1 VSMRICMG
9 HMRQLKLVAAS
20 SAESFFCWPCRLFL
34 AYLGVPKM
42 KSSHSLS
49 GLAALFA
56 GLLLSGAAGAATVTG
71 GTFNVSIGITANCA
85 MGTGTNTDMSFGSV
99 ASTSTTT
106 PTETTPASFGVTC
119 TNLTPYT
126 IGLQPGN
133 SNLLGAGAMKGAV
146 NTTTTI
152 GYQLYQD
159 ASHATVW
166 GNTTGSSPNVKSAT
180 GTGLLQTYS
189 VYGKLAAAVNT
200 LNLPVDTYSDTVAIT
215 VYY

>member
-1 VSMRICMG
+1 M
-9 HMRQLKLVAAS
+9 KL
-20 SAESFFCWPCRLFL
+20 RHL
-34 AYLGVPKM
+34 
-42 KSSHSLS
+42 LS

-56 GLLLSGAAGAATVTG
+56 GLLLSGAAGADTVTG
-71 GTFNVSIGITANCA
+71 GTFNVSIAITANCA
-85 MGTGTNTDMSFGSV
+85 MGAGANTDMSFGSV
-99 ASTSTTT
+99 TSTNTTT

-133 SNLLGAGAMKGAV
+133 NNLLGAGVMSGAV
-146 NTTTTI
+146 NTSTKI
-152 GYQLYQD
+152 AYQLYQD
-159 ASHATVW
+159 ASHATAW
-166 GNTTGSSPNVKSAT
+166 GNTTGTGGNVKGAA
-180 GTGLLQTYS
+180 GTGALQTYS